1 MQKQKEME
9 EQKEATK
16 QASKQTTGQPSSDNT
31 YEIEEGYYYIN
42 FYYIVGEDTFANMKE
57 IMGFGSFSSTK
68 VIVMNWYYE
77 QGQHVSDND
86 NLVNRGAVRKVK
98 QFKAMRIL
106 NRKGI

>member
-1 MQKQKEME
+1 MNCRRESDLRRIEKETEERMQKQKEME

-77 QGQHVSDND
+77 
-86 NLVNRGAVRKVK
+86 
-98 QFKAMRIL
+98 
-106 NRKGI
+106 